1 MKKAEKIELAEK
13 CFQKIKELNLTANI
27 TGMWIVLPPTTPK
40 EIITDMA
47 KCDMGHLMNLINGYQ
62 PKQKV

>member
-13 CFQKIKELNLTANI
+13 CFDKIKELNLTATV

-40 EIITDMA
+40 EIMLNMA
-47 KCDMGHLMNLINGYQ
+47 KCDMGHLIKLLEAR
-62 PKQKV
+62 KK